1 MQLFSVDAK
10 MISIDFNRPKS
21 SPNLKIAHRGT
32 YVHIMTLDLKLF
44 LIRFDKSITNW
55 KKDRTYSITSMQG
68 FRMSKRLYIRCGDFY
83 LLTNCSNELQLMS
96 ISFYFNSK

>member
-68 FRMSKRLYIRCGDFY
+68 FRMSKRLYVVAIF
-83 LLTNCSNELQLMS
+83 
-96 ISFYFNSK
+96 IF